1 MPPKNT
7 RKCCQ
12 IIIYANYNWLKIWL
26 KINGLI
32 KRYYHNCTVSLKII
46 IKDNIIIR
54 IILQCGLKDHD
65 NGVCIEK
72 RIAKVY
78 KTHKSEHFTSS
89 WSEGNKYIQI
99 KIHNKTVY

>member
-1 MPPKNT
+1 M
-7 RKCCQ
+7 
-12 IIIYANYNWLKIWL
+12 
-26 KINGLI
+26 
-32 KRYYHNCTVSLKII
+32 
-46 IKDNIIIR
+46 
-54 IILQCGLKDHD
+54 QCGLKDHD